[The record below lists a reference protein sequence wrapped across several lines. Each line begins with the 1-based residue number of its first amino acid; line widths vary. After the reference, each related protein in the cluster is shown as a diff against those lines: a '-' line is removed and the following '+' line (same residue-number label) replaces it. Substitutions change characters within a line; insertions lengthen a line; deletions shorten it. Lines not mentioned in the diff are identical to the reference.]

1 MVRGALAKAIAA
13 CLCALPLLLLV
24 SAPAAS
30 GSTYFG
36 ATISGE
42 TYGQTGNAPNNMQA
56 WDLFERHA
64 GKKIAILNQ
73 GQSWATFDKAEVEAT
88 RARGAIPLV
97 TMGLGKE
104 MTLANVANGSQDAAI
119 KRWAQEAKAWGYP
132 FLFDPWWEMNGAWF
146 AWGRSPYFV
155 SAWRR
160 FHDLVAGQGATNV
173 TWTWTPNS
181 IWSDPESNPTKY
193 YPGDA
198 YVDWAGLDSYNW
210 GRMPAQPDKWINPEQ
225 TITPT
230 LKIIKAVA
238 PTKPLIIVETG
249 STEYG
254 GNKTDWIRE
263 MLTTYLPHHP
273 EIKAYLWFNWNLMK
287 KGLREDWPIESS
299 APAQQQFRKS
309 IQSSLFVSRPLSLPT
324 LTKVKPPAAT
334 SGEPVQSADLSPAA
348 EMASGPD
355 VAVARDG
362 ASTVVWSARSGTGA
376 FTVFTRRIALNGTLG
391 TIRQLSAAGQ
401 DALAPQVAV
410 TSAGMAVVTWI
421 RSDGT
426 NFVVQ
431 ARRITAAGTPEES
444 TKTLSG
450 TGQDAA
456 APQVAVGPD
465 GTATVVWKRFDGA
478 HYYIQER
485 QIAPSGAVESSAHI
499 LSVTGQDAVEPQ
511 VAVGGDGV
519 ATVIWSRY
527 DGNDGIVQGRQIVS
541 GGAPKAAIW
550 TLSASGESALQPQF
564 AIGPGGVLTVVWTR
578 FNGANWIVQE
588 RRLAAAGA
596 AIGGIN
602 NLSAPGRNA
611 AEPRVAVAP
620 DGRATVVW
628 DRFDGSSFVVQGRR
642 IDSAGT
648 PSTVIVDFSAVGRD
662 AADPQVAIS
671 PAGVA
676 TVLWSRFDGSNFI
689 VQRRDLL
696 ANGTLGASQNLS
708 AGGRTAGDAVP
719 AWGAGGT
726 LAMTWRRF
734 NGAGDLVQRQTVPQP
749 AP

>member
-1 MVRGALAKAIAA
+1 MVRGALAKAIAV
-13 CLCALPLLLLV
+13 CLCALPSFLLA

-42 TYGQTGNAPNNMQA
+42 TYGQTGNAPYNMAA

-64 GKKIAILNQ
+64 GKKVAILNQ
-73 GQSWATFDKAEVEAT
+73 GQSWARFDKTAVEAT
-88 RARGAIPLV
+88 RARGTIPLV
-97 TMGLGKE
+97 TMGLGSG
-104 MTLANVANGSQDAAI
+104 MTLADIANGSQDAAI
-119 KRWAQEAKAWGYP
+119 RRWAQEAKAWGYP
-132 FLFDPWWEMNGAWF
+132 FLFAPWWEMNGAWF
-146 AWGRSPYFV
+146 PWGRSPYFV
-155 SAWRR
+155 GAWRR

-173 TWTWTPNS
+173 TWTWVANS
-181 IWSDPESNPTKY
+181 IWFDPESNPTKY

-198 YVDWAGLDSYNW
+198 YVDWAGLDTYNW

-225 TITPT
+225 TVTPT

-238 PTKPLIIVETG
+238 PAKPLIIVENA

-273 EIKAYLWFNWNLMK
+273 EIKAYLWFNWNHP
-287 KGLREDWPIESS
+287 KGDKRADWPIESS
-299 APAQQQFRKS
+299 APAQQQFRKA
-309 IQSSLFVSRPLSLPT
+309 IQSSLFVPRPVSLPA

-334 SGEPVQSADLSPAA
+334 SGEPAQAADLSPAA

-362 ASTVVWSARSGTGA
+362 ASTVVWSARSSGA
-376 FTVFTRRIALNGTLG
+376 FTVFTRRIAANGTLG
-391 TIRQLSAAGQ
+391 AIRQLSSSGQ

-410 TSAGMAVVTWI
+410 TSTGMAIVAWI
-421 RSDGT
+421 RSDGA

-444 TKTLSG
+444 IKTLSG

-456 APQVAVGPD
+456 APQVAAGPD

-485 QIAPSGAVESSAHI
+485 QIAPGGAVESSAHI
-499 LSVTGQDAVEPQ
+499 LSATGQDAVEPQ
-511 VAVGGDGV
+511 VAMGGDGV
-519 ATVIWSRY
+519 ATVVWSRY
-527 DGNDGIVQGRQIVS
+527 DGNDGIIQGRQIVP

-550 TLSASGESALQPQF
+550 TLSPSGESALQPQF
-564 AIGPGGVLTVVWTR
+564 AIGPGGVLTVVWSR
-578 FNGANWIVQE
+578 FNGANWIIQE
-588 RRLAAAGA
+588 RRLAFAGA
-596 AIGGIN
+596 AIGGVN
-602 NLSAPGRNA
+602 NLSATGRNA
-611 AEPRVAVAP
+611 AEPRVAVGS

-642 IDSAGT
+642 IDSAGA
-648 PSTVIVDFSAVGRD
+648 PSSVTVDFSAVGRD

-671 PAGVA
+671 PGGVA
-676 TVLWSRFDGSNFI
+676 TVLWSRFDGSSFI
-689 VQRRDLL
+689 VQRRDLF
-696 ANGTLGASQNLS
+696 ANGTLGATQSLS
-708 AGGRTAGDAVP
+708 AAGRTAGDPVL

-726 LAMTWRRF
+726 LATAWRRF
-734 NGAGDLVQRQTVPQP
+734 NGAGDLVQRLTVPQP
-749 AP
+749 TS